1 MSFINELFFPETNI
15 YIILKNMKHS
25 LMSAPTVIMS
35 VSGRETICI
44 HIVGFHITHILETS

>member
-1 MSFINELFFPETNI
+1 
-15 YIILKNMKHS
+15 MKHS

-35 VSGRETICI
+35 VSGRETTCI